1 MFEDI
6 SLDEAR
12 HLLTDFF
19 EIHTEA
25 PIKNARRRA
34 QQILEAIEVEDWVSL
49 GTLPTLR
56 VGESV
61 VAFLPDNYDPNHIYL
76 LRKEAEKKGYSKK
89 IEVTKD

>member
-19 EIHTEA
+19 EIHTNA
-25 PIKNARRRA
+25 PEKNARKRA
-34 QQILEAIEVEDWVSL
+34 KQILDAIETEDWVSL

-76 LRKEAEKKGYSKK
+76 LRKEAEPNGYSKK
-89 IEVTKD
+89 IRLKK